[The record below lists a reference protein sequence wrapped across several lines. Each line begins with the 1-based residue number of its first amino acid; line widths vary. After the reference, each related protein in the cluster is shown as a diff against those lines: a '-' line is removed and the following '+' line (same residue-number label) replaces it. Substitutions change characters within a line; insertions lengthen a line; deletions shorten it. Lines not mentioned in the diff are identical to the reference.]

1 VLVVFTVYQVTILSL
16 YLPLTKVTISIL
28 LKQKTCCHVRGA
40 GERPGHGLA
49 YIFFFPSNVAR
60 CAGPEDLVTAER
72 IWAET
77 KDGDY
82 SGAYKEQMS
91 IFMGEIR
98 EFFNAG
104 GLEDK
109 LNDLKSKGLPSSEG
123 IALID
128 TFLGAKVL
136 FICSQK
142 LLLIGSLHCKGTR
155 LYTSAL
161 YRYLR
166 SDFEHSSGSPNS
178 L

>member
-1 VLVVFTVYQVTILSL
+1 
-16 YLPLTKVTISIL
+16 
-28 LKQKTCCHVRGA
+28 VRRARG
-40 GERPGHGLA
+40 GPGHGLA
-49 YIFFFPSNVAR
+49 FILFFFLSNVAR

-136 FICSQK
+136 FFFILKSY
-142 LLLIGSLHCKGTR
+142 S
-155 LYTSAL
+155 
-161 YRYLR
+161 
-166 SDFEHSSGSPNS
+166 
-178 L
+178 